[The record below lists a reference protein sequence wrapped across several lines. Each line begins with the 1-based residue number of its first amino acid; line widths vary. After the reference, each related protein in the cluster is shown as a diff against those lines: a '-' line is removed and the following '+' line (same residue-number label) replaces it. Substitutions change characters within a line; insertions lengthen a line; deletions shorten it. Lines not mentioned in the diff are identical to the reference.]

1 MRKIEAD
8 IVVVACGISGLA
20 ATVSAAEG
28 GVKVIVFEKGST
40 TGGAGNMGVGPFA
53 VESRHQRIRQMTLTR
68 DEAFRMFMDYTHWRV
83 DARLVKAYIDKS
95 ADTIDWL
102 EKMGV
107 EFVEPAAYFPG
118 SQFTWHIIKP
128 AGGFRPAEATAGRM
142 VKILTDRAKDLG
154 AQILLQTPVKKILK
168 QGDRIT
174 GVLAEDD
181 RSGEPLEAASKAVI
195 IATGGFGDNP
205 AMIKKYTG
213 YEYGKDL
220 FSFRIPGLMGDGI
233 RMAWEAGAA
242 PSEINME
249 LIFGIPGEEVY
260 GFLVRG
266 SFRQPNLMVN
276 LLGDRFMNEE
286 VVMNTP
292 FTGNA
297 IARQKDR
304 CGVMIYD
311 EATLRHY
318 EKSGFDL
325 PLSLVFDVPVED
337 IEGAIKNAMSAGIEN
352 LFIANSLDELA
363 RKAGIDP
370 VGLKET
376 VEEYNRYCEKG
387 CDGLFNKDRK
397 YLRPINGPKFYAG
410 KNYPGAYGS
419 LGGIKINYKTE
430 VLSKDW
436 KKVPGLYAAGS
447 DTCSIYG
454 DSYPFI
460 LPGNTMGYA
469 LNSGRIAGENASGY
483 VKSMV

>member
-1 MRKIEAD
+1 MKELETD
-8 IVVVACGISGLA
+8 VVVIACGISGLA
-20 ATVSAAEG
+20 ALVSAAEG
-28 GVKVIVFEKGST
+28 GARVVAFEKGST

-53 VESRHQRIRQMTLTR
+53 VESRHQRIRQMTLTKK
-68 DEAFRMFMDYTHWRV
+68 DAFRMFMDYTHWRV

-102 EKMGV
+102 EQMGV

-118 SQFTWHIIKP
+118 SEFTWHIIDP
-128 AGGFRPAEATAGRM
+128 GGGFRSAQATAGRM
-142 VKILTDRAKDLG
+142 VRLMTDRAKELG
-154 AQILLQTPVKKILK
+154 AQIFLQTAGKSILK
-168 QGDRIT
+168 EGNRVK
-174 GVLAEDD
+174 GVIAED
-181 RSGEPLEAASKAVI
+181 RSGEPIHVAAKAAI

-220 FSFRIPGLMGDGI
+220 FSFRVPGLVGDGI

-242 PSEINME
+242 PSEITME
-249 LIFGIPGEEVY
+249 LIFGIPGEETY
-260 GFLVRG
+260 GFLVRA

-276 LLGDRFMNEE
+276 LLGERFMNEE

-304 CGVMIYD
+304 CAVMIYD
-311 EATLRHY
+311 ETILKHY
-318 EKSGFDL
+318 VADGFDL
-325 PLSLVFDVPVED
+325 PLSLVFSVPMGD
-337 IEGAIKNAMSAGIEN
+337 IEGAINSAISAGIDN
-352 LFIANSLDELA
+352 LVVADSLDELA
-363 RKAGIDP
+363 EKAGIDP
-370 VGLKET
+370 EGLKET
-376 VEEYNRYCEKG
+376 VEEYNRYCDQG
-387 CDGLFNKDRK
+387 QDDLFNKDRR
-397 YLRPINGPKFYAG
+397 YLRPLKGPRFFGG

-419 LGGIKINYKTE
+419 LGGIKINYKAE
-430 VLSKDW
+430 VMGKDW
-436 KKVPGLYAAGS
+436 KKIPGLYAAGS

-469 LNSGRIAGENASGY
+469 LNSGRIAGENASAFA
-483 VKSMV
+483 KSVG